1 MNSDGASARNRVRS
15 EFRLR
20 NPDPD
25 LANHRDIYAGRRSS
39 VKLIEVNALL
49 KETGMLGRTLKSAV
63 GIILSVWT
71 SLAGMGAA
79 GASACTLPPM
89 HIAERPGF
97 GGPPTEVAIGLIVGD
112 LLTVDDV
119 NQQMTADLFATLEWS
134 DPRLDSLDGCSFQR
148 ARVWTPPITLF
159 NSAVLSTE
167 RTQARDQVSVGP
179 DGRVRYSQRYRG
191 EISTYHALHRFPFDR
206 QSFTILVGS
215 LGEGPSELLLRTLP
229 EKSALAQR
237 LNIEGWRITSYQVD
251 AQVAF
256 VPTLDAD
263 RSVFAA
269 TIDAERMPGFY
280 MFRILLPLLFIVA
293 MSWAVFWVPPKKY
306 EFRLGLGATSML
318 TVVAFQLAMSN
329 YLPRLGYLTKMDGLI
344 IWATATVFLT
354 IASTIFTGRMI
365 IKRAGEKADRLDGA
379 FRIAIPILFFAGWA
393 FLLLT

>member
-1 MNSDGASARNRVRS
+1 MR
-15 EFRLR
+15 
-20 NPDPD
+20 
-25 LANHRDIYAGRRSS
+25 
-39 VKLIEVNALL
+39 
-49 KETGMLGRTLKSAV
+49 
-63 GIILSVWT
+63 
-71 SLAGMGAA
+71 
-79 GASACTLPPM
+79 
-89 HIAERPGF
+89 IAERPGF

-112 LLTVDDV
+112 LLNVDDV

-134 DPRLDSLDGCSFQR
+134 DPRLDGLDGCSFQR

-159 NSAVLSTE
+159 NSAVLSGE
-167 RTQARDQVSVGP
+167 RTQARDQVSVGA

-191 EISTYHALHRFPFDR
+191 EISTYHALHRFPFDE
-206 QSFTILVGS
+206 QSFAILVGS

-237 LNIEGWRITSYQVD
+237 LNIEGWRITGYEVD

-269 TIDAERMPGFY
+269 TIRAERMPGFY
-280 MFRILLPLLFIVA
+280 VFRILLPLLFIVA
-293 MSWAVFWVPPKKY
+293 MSWAVFWVPPNKY

-354 IASTIFTGRMI
+354 ITSTIVTGRMI
-365 IKRAGEKADRLDGA
+365 IRRAGEKADRLNGA
-379 FRIAIPILFFAGWA
+379 FRIAIPILFFSGWA